1 MNTLP
6 NYLTFLRLLLI
17 PVVVV
22 LFLLPTSWG
31 KPAATLAFA
40 LAGFT
45 DYLDGYLARKLGQST
60 AFGAFIDPV
69 ADKITVA
76 AALVVLI
83 HYYHDLWV
91 TLPALVIISREIL
104 VSALREWMAEV
115 GERAT
120 VAVSVIGKWKTMLQ
134 MLAIGG
140 LLWQLTP
147 GMVQLAIALLVIAAL
162 LTLWSMIS
170 YLRAAWPI
178 LQR

>member
-1 MNTLP
+1 MHTLP

-31 KPAATLAFA
+31 KAAATLAFA
-40 LAGFT
+40 LAGLT
-45 DYLDGYLARKLGQST
+45 DYLDGYLARRLGQST

-83 HYYHDLWV
+83 HDYHNLWV

-140 LLWQLTP
+140 LLWQLAP
-147 GMVQLAIALLVIAAL
+147 AMVQLAIGLLVLAAL